1 MAGISKLV
9 KFASKAAKG
18 KGIAAIR
25 NANKVKKAASK
36 EIEVLQK
43 AGPKQASGVSKTGKQ
58 LNQSAKEAQQAK
70 LTRQHQAK
78 IDRLQ
83 GKIDEA
89 KVARKEGLKT
99 VGKRT
104 AVGAGIVGYGAMNQ
118 AQKQSMQKRITEL
131 EGKTKSATKVNPPA
145 SASTT
150 PSEEKK
156 QESTQNNENNT
167 QQSTTQRSG
176 NGRSSR
182 GSSYSSNGQPR
193 VKVRPSAGGS
203 YSSSGYVSRVGVK
216 PVRKSSENVKAKEQG
231 KTDRYQMKQEGK
243 TERAVIR
250 ANASAKRQS
259 EKTARQAKRQDART
273 ARKQNR
279 QEQKS
284 LRQSNR
290 QTRKA
295 NRRNR

>member
-1 MAGISKLV
+1 MARISKLV

-43 AGPKQASGVSKTGKQ
+43 AGPKQASGVSKTGKA

-89 KVARKEGLKT
+89 KVAKKEGLKT

-104 AVGAGIVGYGAMNQ
+104 AVGAGIVGYGAVNR
-118 AQKQSMQKRITEL
+118 AQKQSMQKRIAEL
-131 EGKTKSATKVNPPA
+131 EGKTKTATKVNSPA
-145 SASTT
+145 NTSTT

-176 NGRSSR
+176 NGSSSRSSSR
-182 GSSYSSNGQPR
+182 SSSGQPR
-193 VKVRPSAGGS
+193 VKVRPSASGS
-203 YSSSGYVSRVGVK
+203 SSSSGYVPRVGVK
-216 PVRKSSENVKAKEQG
+216 PVRKSSENVKAKETG
-231 KTDRYQMKQEGK
+231 KTDRYRIKQEEKTKRTKIRQEEMTKRQLNRQNKK
-243 TERAVIR
+243 TE
-250 ANASAKRQS
+250 
-259 EKTARQAKRQDART
+259 RQAKRQS
-273 ARKQNR
+273 K
-279 QEQKS
+279 
-284 LRQSNR
+284 
-290 QTRKA
+290 KA
-295 NRRNR
+295 NRRNK

>member
-1 MAGISKLV
+1 MALGKVIGYL
-9 KFASKAAKG
+9 G
-18 KGIAAIR
+18 KGIAKTGVGAIR

-43 AGPKQASGVSKTGKQ
+43 AGPKQVSGASKHGET

-83 GKIDEA
+83 GKIDKA
-89 KVARKEGLKT
+89 KVAKKEGLKT

-104 AVGAGIVGYGAMNQ
+104 AVVAGIVGYGALNQ

-131 EGKTKSATKVNPPA
+131 EGKTKTATKVNPPA
-145 SASTT
+145 STSTT

-176 NGRSSR
+176 NGSSSR
-182 GSSYSSNGQPR
+182 STSYSSSGQPR
-193 VKVRPSAGGS
+193 VRVRVRPSAGGS
-203 YSSSGYVSRVGVK
+203 SSSSGYVPRVGVK
-216 PVRKSSENVKAKEQG
+216 SVRKSSENVKAKEIG
-231 KTDRYQMKQEGK
+231 ETDRYKIKQEERTKRTKIRQEEKTKRQLNRQNKK
-243 TERAVIR
+243 TERQV
-250 ANASAKRQS
+250 KRQ
-259 EKTARQAKRQDART
+259 
-273 ARKQNR
+273 N
-279 QEQKS
+279 
-284 LRQSNR
+284 
-290 QTRKA
+290 RKA
-295 NRRNR
+295 NRRNK